1 MKNTNSL
8 RQIFF
13 NLLLFLSAYYIG
25 LTFIAASLDKILDPY
40 TFSSN
45 ILNYEIMPYWAINL
59 SAIILPWIE
68 FICGFLLI
76 LSIISIVKSPY
87 IKSVKKVDFFSY
99 IDISNN
105 IIILLLLWF
114 VFILAVAHIKGLDID
129 CGCGLGEKT
138 LPLDRLKEDIYLLV
152 ITFFI
157 KFRHGISKIL
167 YVRNNIK

>member
-76 LSIISIVKSPY
+76 LSIISIV
-87 IKSVKKVDFFSY
+87 
-99 IDISNN
+99 
-105 IIILLLLWF
+105 
-114 VFILAVAHIKGLDID
+114 
-129 CGCGLGEKT
+129 
-138 LPLDRLKEDIYLLV
+138 
-152 ITFFI
+152 
-157 KFRHGISKIL
+157 
-167 YVRNNIK
+167 